1 MQSVRQGQL
10 AVAAARGAWMQAVP
24 TTHLLDENEWY
35 SFEDERNDEHMV
47 RKAGKSWTAERI
59 PHLRRRYG
67 EGESSY
73 RYRVTIAMCWVDSC
87 NAGCIRATLTVL
99 NRRTRTYA
107 AWRKSPSDSRTIVSH
122 SHRRLLKPEGA

>member
-47 RKAGKSWTAERI
+47 RKAGAGQLKGSHTCDAGTEKGSHPTGTA
-59 PHLRRRYG
+59 
-67 EGESSY
+67 
-73 RYRVTIAMCWVDSC
+73 
-87 NAGCIRATLTVL
+87 
-99 NRRTRTYA
+99 
-107 AWRKSPSDSRTIVSH
+107 
-122 SHRRLLKPEGA
+122 